1 MQDILIAVVDGLKG
15 FPEAINSVFPETT
28 VQTCIVHPIRNS
40 LDFVSWKDRKAA
52 AAALKEV
59 YRAPTAEAAAVALD
73 VFDAGPIEALPARFF
88 AGFR

>member
-1 MQDILIAVVDGLKG
+1 M
-15 FPEAINSVFPETT
+15 
-28 VQTCIVHPIRNS
+28 HPIRNS